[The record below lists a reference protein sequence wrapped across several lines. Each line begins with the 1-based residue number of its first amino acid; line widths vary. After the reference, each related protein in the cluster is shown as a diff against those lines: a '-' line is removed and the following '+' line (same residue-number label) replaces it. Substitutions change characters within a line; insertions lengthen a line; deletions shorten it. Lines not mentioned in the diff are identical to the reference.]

1 MRQAIVI
8 GMTIIAVLIFGQVL
22 IASVGPSDV
31 AAASVSADGVYAPEM
46 QATATTTTTS
56 PGTLPETGAQ
66 AGNSSGILLGS
77 LALIIAGT
85 AAVLLLA
92 NRRERSS

>member
-22 IASVGPSDV
+22 IASVGPSYV

-46 QATATTTTTS
+46 QTTATATTS
-56 PGTLPETGAQ
+56 PGTLPQTGAQ
-66 AGNSSGILLGS
+66 AGSSSGILLGG

-85 AAVLLLA
+85 ATVLLLA
-92 NRRERSS
+92 NRREQRS

>member
-1 MRQAIVI
+1 MRQAVVI

-22 IASVGPSDV
+22 IAGVGPSYV
-31 AAASVSADGVYAPEM
+31 AAASVSADDAYAPAM
-46 QATATTTTTS
+46 QTTATATTS

-66 AGNSSGILLGS
+66 SGSSSGILLGG

-92 NRRERSS
+92 NRRERQL